1 MYLPF
6 KQKTVSA
13 NLTSPTDVIDF
24 LMFYLFLL
32 SCYQIR
38 ISGTRRSLD
47 KIKKELDKCVI
58 LCANCHREEHERIR
72 NN

>member
-1 MYLPF
+1 
-6 KQKTVSA
+6 
-13 NLTSPTDVIDF
+13 
-24 LMFYLFLL
+24 MFYLFLL